1 MFSHFVDLI
10 SRLLMA
16 LSLITKHKLLLL
28 NKDRLQGVLRVD
40 AVDGGFDEAKDICD
54 HFASNPSNLGRTST
68 GISKIFLKY
77 FSRGLLSHSQTAK
90 SAWMHHHFKTINKRS
105 LIDFSGLSLMMVL
118 NFYVWQGLFP
128 KPFKLA
134 CEF

>member
-1 MFSHFVDLI
+1 MGARCCVEAV
-10 SRLLMA
+10 R
-16 LSLITKHKLLLL
+16 
-28 NKDRLQGVLRVD
+28 RV
-40 AVDGGFDEAKDICD
+40 ARNCWKTFDEAKDMCD

-68 GISKIFLKY
+68 GVSKI

-118 NFYVWQGLFP
+118 NFYVWQGAVSEAIQARL
-128 KPFKLA
+128 
-134 CEF
+134 